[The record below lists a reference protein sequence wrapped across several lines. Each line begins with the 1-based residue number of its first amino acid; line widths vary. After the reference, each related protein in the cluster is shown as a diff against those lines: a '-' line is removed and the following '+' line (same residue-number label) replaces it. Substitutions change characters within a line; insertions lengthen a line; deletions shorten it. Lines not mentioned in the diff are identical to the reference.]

1 MNACVARCSDGSYEV
16 RVPEL
21 PQMYFGSLWE
31 AMDFTYGCV
40 KDGQTAGNGVPH
52 QGNTVRFHC

>member
-31 AMDFTYGCV
+31 SMDFVYGCL
-40 KDGQTAGNGVPH
+40 KDGTPTGDGVPH

>member
-21 PQMYFGSLWE
+21 PNMYFSTLWE
-31 AMDFTYGCV
+31 SMDFAYGCL
-40 KDGQTAGNGVPH
+40 KDGTAAGDGVPH